1 MVASNDRRF
10 RPLSHGLGGVRVTPL
25 TIVCW
30 KWKPTRNYRS
40 EFGPE
45 SVNVLASMVRRHYR
59 HPHRV
64 VCVTDDPVGINPSI
78 GIVPL
83 WKDHADLVNP
93 HGPHQPSC
101 YRRLRAF
108 SAEAREWFGERFV
121 SVDLDCVIVGDMA
134 PLWNRPED
142 FIIWGSG
149 TDKRVW
155 CNGSMWLMTAGAR
168 RHVWDD
174 FHPAK
179 SVTAAKRAGHF
190 GSDQAIIA
198 TVLGRKEAM
207 WTTADGVYSFR
218 VHLNGGSKQ
227 LPSDARVVFFH
238 GKTEEIPWVAEN
250 WC

>member
-1 MVASNDRRF
+1 V
-10 RPLSHGLGGVRVTPL
+10 L
-25 TIVCW
+25 TVVCW
-30 KWKPTRNYRS
+30 KWKPARNYRS

-45 SVNVLASMVRRHYR
+45 AVNVLASMVRRHYK

-64 VCVTDDPVGINPSI
+64 VCVTDDPAGIDSSI

-83 WKDHADLVNP
+83 WNDHADLINP

-121 SVDLDCVIVGDMA
+121 SVDLDCVIVGDLA
-134 PLWNRPED
+134 PLWNRPEE
-142 FIIWGSG
+142 FLIWGSG

-155 CNGSMWLMTAGAR
+155 CNGSMWMMTAGAR
-168 RHVWDD
+168 RQVWDEFD
-174 FHPAK
+174 PVK
-179 SVTAAKRAGHF
+179 SVQAAKRAGHF
-190 GSDQAIIA
+190 GSDQSIIA
-198 TVLGRKEAM
+198 TMLGRKEAM

-238 GKTEEIPWVAEN
+238 GRTDPWHARAQEIPWIAEN
-250 WC
+250 YH